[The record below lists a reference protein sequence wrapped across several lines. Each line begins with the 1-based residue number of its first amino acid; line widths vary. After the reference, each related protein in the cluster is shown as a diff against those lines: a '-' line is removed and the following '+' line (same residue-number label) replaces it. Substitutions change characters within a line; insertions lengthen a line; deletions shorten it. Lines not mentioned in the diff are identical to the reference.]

1 MPGHSMINMIC
12 LAIGS
17 MAGGFSRYYLGGF
30 VQRVSGSSF
39 PYGTLV
45 VNLMGCLIIGFIAS
59 VAGDRLALN
68 APGRILLISGFCG
81 AFTTFSAFMVESDF
95 LLRSGH
101 TWEAAINVAVSLV
114 CGFALYHLGA
124 FLGKLV

>member
-1 MPGHSMINMIC
+1 MTNVLC

-17 MAGGFSRYYLGGF
+17 MAGGFARNYLGGF

-39 PYGTLV
+39 PYGTLA

-59 VAGDRLALN
+59 IAGGRFALN

-101 TWEAAINVAVSLV
+101 TWGAAMNVAVSLV

-124 FLGKLV
+124 FLCRLG